1 MQLWRW
7 MDLTV
12 LLPKEGFRAYPSFIP
27 PELKPPNGG
36 PALDT
41 YKFDPADPSNP
52 NVGASVLI
60 DAETGAV
67 VHTGSPEHGKVL
79 AIAKCPFDP
88 ATAPWPYNGG
98 PPPESTT
105 EAPTIRPDP
114 ASGMYVN
121 FTTVGDGG
129 YSGEPPTPADCDR
142 VGEAIAVH
150 NWRSSAFIGRDANT
164 GHVCK
169 DIRIVQPDDLVAFQ
183 RFLDRV
189 ELCEY
194 KDAKC

>member
-1 MQLWRW
+1 M
-7 MDLTV
+7 
-12 LLPKEGFRAYPSFIP
+12 
-27 PELKPPNGG
+27 
-36 PALDT
+36 
-41 YKFDPADPSNP
+41 
-52 NVGASVLI
+52 LI

-105 EAPTIRPDP
+105 EAP
-114 ASGMYVN
+114 G
-121 FTTVGDGG
+121 GDGG
-129 YSGEPPTPADCDR
+129 YSGEPPTPTDCDR

-169 DIRIVQPDDLVAFQ
+169 DIRIVQPEDLVAFQ